1 MNKFVLLLIILFCAQ
16 VADLSATPER
26 GRPISTDSL
35 KDESIKIPEYLM
47 TYTDTLLSNWMTK
60 EFLDL
65 DKNCI
70 HDSENPSFAD
80 SIYIERISKLPNL
93 MEMPYNSI
101 VRTYIDL
108 YAGRLRE
115 RVSYMM
121 GIGRFYFPLFE
132 QALDAENM
140 PLELKYIP
148 VIESALNPNAV
159 SRVGATG
166 LWQFM
171 LPTGKQYGLEI
182 NSLVDERRD
191 PVRATQVAVKYF
203 KALYRIYGDWGLV
216 IAAYNCGPGNVNKAI
231 RKAGGKRGYWDIYF
245 HLPRE
250 TRGYLPAFIAVN
262 YLFNYASSHNICEA
276 KSHFP
281 LNTDT
286 VVVSQMVHFQQIAS
300 VLNIPIEQIKILNP
314 SFKRDIV
321 PGNTKPYT
329 IRLPMFAAYAYS
341 DAKDSISRYRSDEL
355 LLNFHKT
362 IDPRAIDQ
370 NTAKVIRYKVK
381 RGETILAIA
390 RKYDVSVADIKSWN
404 KLKSSKLPKGK
415 ILKIVRQPVIPS
427 PINNNEL
434 LASKKSKTDEQVSV
448 NDSTQVSQ
456 TIDSNKN
463 TDKTVGKL
471 KSYSFHVV
479 RSGDTLWAIANKYP
493 GISVKDLMAI
503 NRLSHHGAI
512 QVGMKIKI
520 PKT

>member
-1 MNKFVLLLIILFCAQ
+1 MKNFVLLLIIVFCAQ
-16 VADLSATPER
+16 VADLSAAPER
-26 GRPISTDSL
+26 GRPNFADSL

-65 DKNCI
+65 DNNCI
-70 HDSENPSFAD
+70 HHSENPFFTD
-80 SIYIERISKLPNL
+80 SIYIERISRLPNL
-93 MEMPYNSI
+93 MEMPYNRI

-121 GIGRFYFPLFE
+121 GLGRFYFPLFE

-191 PVRATQVAVKYF
+191 PVRATQIAVKYF

-262 YLFNYASSHNICEA
+262 YLFNYASEHNICEA

-286 VVVSQMVHFQQIAS
+286 VVVSQMIHFQQIAN
-300 VLNIPIEQIKILNP
+300 VLNIPVEEIKILNP
-314 SFKRDIV
+314 SFKREII

-329 IRLPMFAAYAYS
+329 IRLPMFAAYAFAE
-341 DAKDSISRYRSDEL
+341 AKDSIVKYRSEEL

-362 IDPRAIDQ
+362 IDPRVIDR
-370 NTAKVIRYKVK
+370 NTATTIRHKVK
-381 RGETILAIA
+381 KGETILSVA
-390 RKYDVSVADIKSWN
+390 RRYDVSVANIKSWN
-404 KLKSSKLPKGK
+404 HLRSSKLQKGK
-415 ILKIVRQPVIPS
+415 LLKIIKQPITPS
-427 PINNNEL
+427 PIKDNEL
-434 LASKKSKTDEQVSV
+434 LAKKAKTNTQQLET
-448 NDSTQVSQ
+448 DSTQVAQVVES
-456 TIDSNKN
+456 
-463 TDKTVGKL
+463 DKLNDKQVGKL
-471 KSYSFHVV
+471 KSYSYHIV

-503 NRLSHHGAI
+503 NRLSHHDAI
-512 QVGMKIKI
+512 KVGMKIKI